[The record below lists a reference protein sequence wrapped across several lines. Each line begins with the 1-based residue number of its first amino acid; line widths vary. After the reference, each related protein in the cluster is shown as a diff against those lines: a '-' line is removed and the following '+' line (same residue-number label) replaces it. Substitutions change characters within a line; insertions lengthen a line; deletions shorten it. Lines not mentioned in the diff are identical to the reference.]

1 MNNKKKA
8 DNYLDYI
15 FEKNSSY
22 EWTTD
27 AEGIVTILQE
37 NKGLF
42 NTLAQKLLKKPRISQ
57 IHMEEFGSFIWK
69 LIDGNLSVYEIG
81 QKVSEQFG
89 EKAEP
94 LYERLS
100 VYMKQLENCGFIKK
114 V

>member
-100 VYMKQLENCGFIKK
+100 VYIKQLENCGFIKK